1 MGRRVDRT
9 AISILRIRIA
19 VLTDDKNTI
28 LVVIVSLYSQAL
40 QLKLCKFQKLH
51 WQLLTVEAAKFVDI
65 KHKIEEFRERAM
77 NRE

>member
-51 WQLLTVEAAKFVDI
+51 
-65 KHKIEEFRERAM
+65 
-77 NRE
+77 